1 MDSLNEI
8 SQRVRQ
14 NFDAKQ
20 VAREAALRLSRE
32 VIQASALAIR
42 AIHRS
47 EFDDARAKISA
58 AGAALGRARTALSG
72 HPDILYAGF
81 VHDAAKEFA
90 EASQTYAVVLGQPLP
105 DPEALGVEYAAYLN
119 ALGETVGELR
129 RHLLDHLRHGEV
141 DRCERW
147 LDAMDE
153 IYSLLVTIDYPD
165 AMTGGLRRTTDVTRG
180 ILEKTRGDFT
190 IAVRQRDL
198 EMTLRR
204 FEAKFNGIRSE
215 AESTDTTARRS
226 GERSGAAFSNDDL
239 LTE

>member
-1 MDSLNEI
+1 MESLSAIGE
-8 SQRVRQ
+8 RVRA

-20 VAREAALRLSRE
+20 AAREAALKLSRE
-32 VIQASALAIR
+32 VIQSSALAIR

-47 EFDDARAKISA
+47 EFADARTRIDA
-58 AGAALGRARTALSG
+58 AGGALGRAKAALAE

-81 VHDAAKEFA
+81 VHDAAKEYA
-90 EASQTYAVVLGQPLP
+90 EASQTFAVVQGQPLP
-105 DPEALGVEYAAYLN
+105 DPESLGVGFAAYLN

-141 DRCERW
+141 ERCERW
-147 LDAMDE
+147 LDAMDD

-165 AMTGGLRRTTDVTRG
+165 AMTGGLRRTTDVTRS

-190 IAVRQRDL
+190 TAVRQRDL
-198 EMTLRR
+198 EITLRA
-204 FEAKFNGIRSE
+204 FEDRLTGL
-215 AESTDTTARRS
+215 
-226 GERSGAAFSNDDL
+226 GERDEGGSVDSRRARTAPPKAIASEDL